1 MTDTTASRCLDLIAR
16 HAPKLM
22 LQGGGRIES
31 DRQTNKL
38 SRATVK
44 KILALREKG
53 LTLEAISKAVG
64 FSKSAVQVHCSLHK
78 KNGHI
83 SNNAEHQVHDGKALS
98 PLCQPEVS

>member
-64 FSKSAVQVHCSLHK
+64 FSKSAVQVHCSQHK
-78 KNGHI
+78 KHGH
-83 SNNAEHQVHDGKALS
+83 NNHNAERKVYDEQALS
-98 PLCQPEVS
+98 ALCQSEMP